1 MIIRKAIINDAKEI
15 AKVHVDT
22 WKSAYKDIIC
32 NEYLE
37 RLSYENREKSW
48 KSMLDNDMGLRII
61 YVAEEE
67 NETIVGFISGGY
79 EKKDTEI
86 KNAEIY
92 GFYVLKD
99 YQNNGIGKML
109 FKKILES
116 FNKLNLQ
123 SVSLWALND
132 NYGGRK
138 FYESNGGIKVNEK
151 EITIGNEKLKEIQY
165 LFKNIKDIINIF

>member
-1 MIIRKAIINDAKEI
+1 MIIRKATINDAKEI

-99 YQNNGIGKML
+99 YQNSGIGKIL

-116 FNKLNLQ
+116 FNNLNLQ